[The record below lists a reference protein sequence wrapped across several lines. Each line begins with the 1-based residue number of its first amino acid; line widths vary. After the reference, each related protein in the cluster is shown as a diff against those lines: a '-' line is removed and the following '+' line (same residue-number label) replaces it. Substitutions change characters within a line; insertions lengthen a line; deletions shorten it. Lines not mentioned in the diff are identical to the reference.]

1 MKNIA
6 IIPNYIKSETLSFAD
21 ELVSVL
27 SKRGNY
33 VSIIGEKDEISKDI
47 ELAIVLG
54 GDGTMLRA
62 CKRLYGI
69 DCAVFGVN
77 FGHIGYLTQCNPE
90 NAIFGISKI
99 LDGDYTTENRLMIE
113 GELIRDGKQIGQ
125 FVALN
130 EASLYRASLMKA
142 LGAKVFVN
150 GEYTQTVY
158 GDGIIVSTPT
168 GSTSY
173 NLSCG
178 GPVIAPTSNNIV
190 LTQISPKFFPRSSIV
205 VAGDD
210 EITIQVEIDTIS
222 GKESVCLEV
231 DADIKF
237 EVVSGDI
244 IRIKKAPL
252 CAKIIKVGDKSF
264 YQIFSEKLAKINYE
278 KR

>member
-6 IIPNYIKSETLSFAD
+6 VIPNYIKKETIVFAD
-21 ELVSVL
+21 ELKDILLKKGHS
-27 SKRGNY
+27 
-33 VSIIGEKDEISKDI
+33 VSIIGEKDEISSNTG
-47 ELAIVLG
+47 LAIVLG

-69 DCAVFGVN
+69 DCDVFGVN

-90 NAIFGISKI
+90 NAIQSISKI
-99 LDGDYTTENRLMIE
+99 LDGEYITENRLMIE
-113 GELIRDGKQIGQ
+113 GALIRDGKEIGK

-210 EITIQVEIDTIS
+210 EITIQVEIDSLS
-222 GKESVCLEV
+222 GKEKVSLEV
-231 DADIKF
+231 DADAHF
-237 EVVSGDI
+237 EVFSNDI
-244 IRIKKAPL
+244 IKIKKAPL

>member
-1 MKNIA
+1 MKSIA
-6 IIPNYIKSETLSFAD
+6 VIPNYIKKETLSFAN
-21 ELVSVL
+21 ELSGIL
-27 SKRGNY
+27 AKKGHT
-33 VSIIGEKDEISKDI
+33 VSIIGEKDEISKDTK
-47 ELAIVLG
+47 LAIVLG

-69 DCAVFGVN
+69 DCDVFGVN

-90 NAIFGISKI
+90 NAIDSISKI

-113 GELIRDGKQIGQ
+113 GELIRNDKQIGN

-210 EITIQVEIDTIS
+210 KIAIQVEIDMLS
-222 GKESVCLEV
+222 GNESVSLEV

-237 EVVSGDI
+237 EVLSGDI
-244 IRIKKAPL
+244 IKIKKAPL
-252 CAKIIKVGDKSF
+252 CAKIVKVGDKSF